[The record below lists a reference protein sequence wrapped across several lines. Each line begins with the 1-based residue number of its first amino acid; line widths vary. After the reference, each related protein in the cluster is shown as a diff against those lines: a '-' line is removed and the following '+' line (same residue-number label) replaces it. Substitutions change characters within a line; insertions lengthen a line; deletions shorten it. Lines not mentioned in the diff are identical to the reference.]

1 MNKIFTLCIALMA
14 MSCLPIAAQEG
25 NDTLDKTFQ
34 FQNAQGQVIDNGSTI
49 ICNQVKEDEFGD
61 IQLPT
66 GLFIKN
72 TESDIFAGKVLVD
85 LSHLPNGKFQCC
97 AFGSCKSESSPNQ
110 YFASSS
116 NVLESGNVQD
126 IQTEWIP
133 DEKGYTSWSATLQI
147 VNIEASK
154 GKSGGYT
161 YGDIIGYGPKI
172 TVNFVYAD
180 PTGINEIDGES
191 NVQVVARYDANG
203 AKLSFPRHGLNIVKL
218 SNGKLLKQIVR

>member
-1 MNKIFTLCIALMA
+1 MKKIFTLCIAMMA
-14 MSCLPIAAQEG
+14 MNCLPTAAQEG

-34 FQNAQGQVIDNGSTI
+34 FQNAQGQVIADGSTI
-49 ICNQVKEDEFGD
+49 TCNQVVEDEFGD

-72 TESDIFAGKVLVD
+72 IESDIFAGKVLMD

-97 AFGSCKSESSPNQ
+97 AFGSCKSASSPNQ
-110 YFASSS
+110 CFISSS
-116 NVLESGNVQD
+116 NVMESGHVQD

-154 GKSGGYT
+154 SKYGGYN

-180 PTGINEIDGES
+180 PTGINDIDDERD
-191 NVQVVARYDANG
+191 VQVVARYDANG
-203 AKLSFPRHGLNIVKL
+203 AKLSSPGHGLNIVKL